1 VGFQKSF
8 ILLKEKMSC
17 LFFFMGKG
25 NESDDEDDNRSSS
38 SAPPKG
44 GVSGPG
50 STEWKEDEWKDK
62 TREIWAR
69 DISQL
74 PVHTD
79 IPRLGARMKVY
90 DSEGKP
96 TLEEIPDSVTRAELV
111 QRLLIAISGS
121 LNDHDSVT
129 AEKEKYFEFVDD
141 SGKGD
146 ISQQLLRFLVEALSG
161 ESLTVKVLKACHQ
174 KIVFPGFYHVK
185 SRLFSHLP
193 FKDMRGTWSMSIHL
207 LENHFEVRHRKSQ
220 VSQPPK
226 GSPPDDLGDEFNF
239 EWELRMDFN
248 LEMSE
253 MIDVDV
259 RVVGINYRDDVS
271 EDRRSVIE
279 NTIRQHFPE

>member
-1 VGFQKSF
+1 
-8 ILLKEKMSC
+8 
-17 LFFFMGKG
+17 MGKG
-25 NESDDEDDNRSSS
+25 VDSDDEDDSRPRSAT
-38 SAPPKG
+38 APAPKG
-44 GVSGPG
+44 GAGPG

-90 DSEGKP
+90 DSEGK
-96 TLEEIPDSVTRAELV
+96 LSMEEIPDTVSRGELV

-121 LNDHDSVT
+121 LDDHDSVS
-129 AEKEKYFEFVDD
+129 ALKEKYFSYIEE

-146 ISQQLLRFLVEALSG
+146 ISQQLLRFLVESLSSEG
-161 ESLTVKVLKACHQ
+161 LTIKILKACHQ

-207 LENHFEVRHRKSQ
+207 LENHFEVRHRKAQ

-239 EWELRMDFN
+239 EWELRMDFDLTMSQM
-248 LEMSE
+248 LE
-253 MIDVDV
+253 VDV
-259 RVVGINYRDDVS
+259 RVVTINYRDDVS
-271 EDRRSVIE
+271 QDRRTQIE